1 MSSWETGVTASSHDA
16 GAALSSQIEKRKRDT
31 GGSGKLDF
39 GGYSQHNHAGQGSAI
54 GAGIGYVLGGHGGA
68 AVGAGLGGLIGGTH
82 ESGYSMVGINGGEV
96 TNMRKAVV
104 DYVVAVQTS
113 VDQAI
118 KNAEDGID
126 DAFRGAD
133 ARAAVIEYLEKVKLY
148 ITNLISQLE
157 SFADKIADVGNAW
170 IAAQESFGSNVKTAT
185 GNFSEGT
192 AYTQNVTYK
201 GGSGAGVA
209 SGVGAGVVAGAA
221 AGASSIN

>member
-1 MSSWETGVTASSHDA
+1 MSSWETGVTASSHDV
-16 GAALSSQIEKRKRDT
+16 GAALSSQMEGRQRDT

-39 GGYSQHNHAGQGSAI
+39 GGYNQHNHAGQGALVGAGFGGFLGGPLGGAI
-54 GAGIGYVLGGHGGA
+54 GAE
-68 AVGAGLGGLIGGTH
+68 VGALVGANTI
-82 ESGYSMVGINGGEV
+82 SGYNMVGINGGEV
-96 TNMRKAVV
+96 TNMRNAVV
-104 DYVVAVQTS
+104 DYVVAVQKS
-113 VDQAI
+113 VEDAI

-170 IAAQESFGSNVKTAT
+170 IAAQESFGSSVKSAT

-192 AYTQNVTYK
+192 AYTQNVTYN

-209 SGVGAGVVAGAA
+209 AGAA
-221 AGASSIN
+221 TGATVAAAAASIK